1 MKKLSLIPLLF
12 LTLFIACKPT
22 VPKQFIQPGD
32 MEDIL
37 YDYHVGQAM
46 AKAERGGDDERF
58 DQSKYF
64 YAVLKKY
71 GVTKADFDSSMIYYY
86 SHVERLKDI
95 YTEVNER
102 LSDEA
107 KTLGTS
113 VGDINRYSQYSASGD
128 TANIWTG
135 TTDLLLMPYPTMNR
149 YDFTLKVDTSYYKGD
164 SFMFQFVSEYIYQS
178 GSRDAVICIVAKY
191 EGDSIIQTV
200 NHVSISGIAQ
210 VRVPANKEKKLKD
223 LRGFI
228 YLNSSANDDATTRKM
243 MFISQIQFIRF
254 HNKEKT
260 NETGNGKTAADSLS
274 RTDPAERSAS
284 DSLRRGNFERLHGK
298 PIPAP
303 PRTP

>member
-1 MKKLSLIPLLF
+1 
-12 LTLFIACKPT
+12 
-22 VPKQFIQPGD
+22 
-32 MEDIL
+32 
-37 YDYHVGQAM
+37 
-46 AKAERGGDDERF
+46 
-58 DQSKYF
+58 
-64 YAVLKKY
+64 
-71 GVTKADFDSSMIYYY
+71 
-86 SHVERLKDI
+86 
-95 YTEVNER
+95 
-102 LSDEA
+102 
-107 KTLGTS
+107 
-113 VGDINRYSQYSASGD
+113 
-128 TANIWTG
+128 
-135 TTDLLLMPYPTMNR
+135 
-149 YDFTLKVDTSYYKGD
+149 
-164 SFMFQFVSEYIYQS
+164 MFQFVSEYIYQS

-191 EGDSIIQTV
+191 EVDSIIQTV

-260 NETGNGKTAADSLS
+260 NETGNGKTSADSLS

>member
-1 MKKLSLIPLLF
+1 MRKYSLIPLMLMA
-12 LTLFIACKPT
+12 LLMACTPT
-22 VPKQFIQPGD
+22 VPKRFIQPGD

-37 YDYHVGQAM
+37 YDYHIAQAM
-46 AKAERGGDDERF
+46 AKAERVGDDATF
-58 DQSKYF
+58 NQSKYF
-64 YAVLKKY
+64 YAVLKKH

-128 TANIWTG
+128 TANIWKG
-135 TTDLLLMPYPTMNR
+135 ATDLLLMPYPTMNR
-149 YDFTLKVDTSYYKGD
+149 YDFTMNVDTSYYKGD
-164 SFMFQFVSEYIYQS
+164 SFMFQFVSEYVYQS
-178 GSRDAVICIVAKY
+178 GSRDAVVCIVAKY

-200 NHVSISGIAQ
+200 NHVSISGLAQ
-210 VRVPANKEKKLKD
+210 VRVPAVKDKKLKD

-228 YLNSSANDDATTRKM
+228 FLNSNINDDVTTRKM
-243 MFISQIQFIRF
+243 MFISQLQFIRF
-254 HNKEKT
+254 HNREKS
-260 NETGNGKTAADSLS
+260 NETGDNKAKTDSVS
-274 RTDPAERSAS
+274 RTNNAGRSVS

-298 PIPAP
+298 PLPAP
-303 PRTP
+303 PRDA